1 MLISRFIKFSLKGR
15 LSKKTYCFSTKNSLP
30 EEKKVDLPTSESG
43 SLSERTQQTALQ
55 LRTLEELELP
65 YNIFG
70 NHIEIPPKVANLLDL
85 VF

>member
-1 MLISRFIKFSLKGR
+1 MLLSRFIKLSLKTR
-15 LSKKTYCFSTKNSLP
+15 LFKKSYGFSTNNSLP
-30 EEKKVDLPTSESG
+30 EEKKDDFPISETS
-43 SLSERTQQTALQ
+43 SLSEKTQQTALQ

-70 NHIEIPPKVANLLDL
+70 NHIEIPPKVANFFDL